1 MAFSR
6 AKVVLTVQRKTSLR
20 ISLPRILGCTRH
32 SQASLPLLSLARKFS
47 LLIYRHTSALTGLSA
62 LRHRLYAEGRSLI
75 GLPLAL
81 QEPLHIL
88 RVPGRFARATSELT
102 AQRFKVLFFRRGST
116 AFRTFVPGGIV
127 LVSSIETEPV
137 LPTLSTFTLIVAPID
152 CVPPSIYQSAI
163 AKALFVSDNG
173 VHSR

>member
-1 MAFSR
+1 MAFPR

-81 QEPLHIL
+81 QERLHIF
-88 RVPGRFARATSELT
+88 RVPGRFARAISELT
-102 AQRFKVLFFRRGST
+102 AQRSKVLFFVEARLHFAPLFREGSYWSCQSRRSRSYRH
-116 AFRTFVPGGIV
+116 FP
-127 LVSSIETEPV
+127 P
-137 LPTLSTFTLIVAPID
+137 LPSLSR
-152 CVPPSIYQSAI
+152 Q
-163 AKALFVSDNG
+163 
-173 VHSR
+173 

>member
-62 LRHRLYAEGRSLI
+62 LRHRLYAEGRS
-75 GLPLAL
+75 
-81 QEPLHIL
+81 QSLHIF
-88 RVPGRFARATSELT
+88 RIPGRSPRGASKLT
-102 AQRFKVLFFRRGST
+102 AQRSKVLFFRRGSS

-127 LVSSIETEPV
+127 LVLSIETEPG
-137 LPTLSTFTLIVAPID
+137 LPTLSTFALLVAP
-152 CVPPSIYQSAI
+152 
-163 AKALFVSDNG
+163 
-173 VHSR
+173 